1 MEDVSLIFNGR
12 WWTEGGEFLKE
23 DGVNIMKT
31 AFELITELLQL
42 EKEELELSK
51 ELAITDNVSTR
62 VELEKEI
69 DRLFAKELDIIEIL
83 KNTKVI

>member
-1 MEDVSLIFNGR
+1 
-12 WWTEGGEFLKE
+12 
-23 DGVNIMKT
+23 MKT
-31 AFELITELLQL
+31 VFELITELLQL

-51 ELAITDNVSTR
+51 KLVKTNNVSTR
-62 VELEKEI
+62 AELEKEI